1 MGKKQKNQNK
11 KQAKTKKK
19 TQEALDFFS
28 EKKLSRK

>member
-11 KQAKTKKK
+11 KQAKTKKP
-19 TQEALDFFS
+19 QEALDFFS